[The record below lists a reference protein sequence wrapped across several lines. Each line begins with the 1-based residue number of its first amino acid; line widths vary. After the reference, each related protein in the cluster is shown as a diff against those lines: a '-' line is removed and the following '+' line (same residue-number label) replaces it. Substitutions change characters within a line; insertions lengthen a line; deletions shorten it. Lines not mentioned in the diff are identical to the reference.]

1 MIFTPFLPPADL
13 IVKGPRKGPAERAV
27 LADNTES
34 PSGRRGAPRASAL
47 LPGPWRR
54 RFRRALACF
63 TRSFRGGYQRLEN

>member
-13 IVKGPRKGPAERAV
+13 IVKGPRKPAERAV

-34 PSGRRGAPRASAL
+34 PSGRTGAPRASAL
-47 LPGPWRR
+47 LPGSWRR